1 MYETNSKISEILL
14 VNQVPAWLLL
24 VFSESVLCKLC
35 ECKHVLCAS
44 TTVSVTLAMDTTS
57 LGCEAIERALSLSP
71 RGMTS
76 SWRDREPSR
85 EQHPS
90 LGRRNGNAD

>member
-35 ECKHVLCAS
+35 ECKHVL
-44 TTVSVTLAMDTTS
+44 
-57 LGCEAIERALSLSP
+57 AL
-71 RGMTS
+71 
-76 SWRDREPSR
+76 
-85 EQHPS
+85 PS
-90 LGRRNGNAD
+90 LLLWPRIPPLLVVKLLKEPCLCHPEA